1 MNYPASHYYYFIA
14 SLPDLKWEGEAP
26 FPITIFL
33 EENETALSPLSDNIN
48 DIILLNDL
56 KNMHSYYI
64 KVQCADYI
72 TGSSQRS
79 REALDA
85 EFYQPSLFD
94 KEAIRELIVEP
105 EELPEFIVSFLA
117 ENKECVDRYN
127 NFDSL
132 YAAYYDY
139 LGEKDSQ
146 FFKEYSLFESSLRK
160 VIAAFRARSQELDL
174 ETSVPGSD
182 EITDTILANRTASD
196 FGLKNIFPYIG
207 EIVEVLKEDT
217 LNREK
222 KLDRIR
228 FSFLDNFAVED
239 PFKEDCVYAYIFQLL
254 LLERWQLLDREKGKQ
269 IVSNIVTG
277 EIS

>member
-1 MNYPASHYYYFIA
+1 MNFSVKHHYYLIA
-14 SLPDLKWEGEAP
+14 SLPDLKWDGEIP
-26 FPITIFL
+26 FPITAFL
-33 EENETALSPLSDNIN
+33 EENATALSPLSDNIN

-56 KNMHSYYI
+56 KNMHSYI
-64 KVQCADYI
+64 KVQCAEYI
-72 TGSSQRS
+72 TGTKRS
-79 REALDA
+79 REAMDA
-85 EFYQPSLFD
+85 EFYEPSLFD
-94 KEAIRELIVEP
+94 KETIRELLVEP
-105 EELPEFIVSFLA
+105 DELPEFIVCFLA
-117 ENKECVDRYN
+117 ENKEYTERYE

-132 YAAYYDY
+132 YAAYYQY
-139 LGEKDSQ
+139 LGEKDSY

-160 VIAAFRARSQELDL
+160 VVAAFRARNQGLDM
-174 ETSVPGSD
+174 ETGVPGSD

-207 EIVEVLKEDT
+207 EMVEVLKEDT

-228 FSFLDNFAVED
+228 FFFLENFTGED

-254 LLERWQLLDREKGKQ
+254 LLERWQMLDREKGKQ

>member
-1 MNYPASHYYYFIA
+1 MNYPAKHYYYFIA
-14 SLPDLKWEGEAP
+14 SLPDLEWEGEVP
-26 FPITIFL
+26 FPITTFL

-56 KNMHSYYI
+56 KNMHGYI

-72 TGSSQRS
+72 TGSSKRS

-85 EFYQPSLFD
+85 EFYEPSLFD
-94 KEAIRELIVEP
+94 KEAMRELLAEP
-105 EELPEFIVSFLA
+105 DELPEFIISFLT
-117 ENKECVDRYN
+117 ENKEYADRYT
-127 NFDSL
+127 NFESL
-132 YAAYYDY
+132 YAEYYQY
-139 LGEKDSQ
+139 LGEKDSY

-160 VIAAFRARSQELDL
+160 VVAAFRARNQGLDI

-207 EIVEVLKEDT
+207 EMVEVLKADT

-222 KLDRIR
+222 KLDIIR
-228 FSFLDNFAVED
+228 FSFLENFTGED
-239 PFKEDCVYAYIFQLL
+239 PFKEDCIYAYIFQLL
-254 LLERWQLLDREKGKQ
+254 LLERWQMMDREKGKQ

>member
-1 MNYPASHYYYFIA
+1 MNYPAKHYYYFIA
-14 SLPDLKWEGEAP
+14 SLPDLRWDVEVP
-26 FPITIFL
+26 FPIITFL
-33 EENETALSPLSDNIN
+33 EENETALSPLSDNVN

-56 KNMHSYYI
+56 KNMHDYI

-72 TGSSQRS
+72 TGLKRS
-79 REALDA
+79 REAMDA
-85 EFYQPSLFD
+85 EFYEPSLFD
-94 KEAIRELIVEP
+94 KETIRELLVEP
-105 EELPEFIVSFLA
+105 DELPEFIVSFLA
-117 ENKECVDRYN
+117 ENKEYIERYE

-139 LGEKDSQ
+139 LGEKDSD
-146 FFKEYSLFESSLRK
+146 FFKSYSLCESSLRK
-160 VIAAFRARSQELDL
+160 VIAAFRARSQGLDM
-174 ETSVPGSD
+174 EINVPGSD
-182 EITDTILANRTASD
+182 EITETILANRTASD
-196 FGLKNIFPYIG
+196 FGLKNIFPYIS
-207 EIVEVLKEDT
+207 EMVEVFKEDT

-228 FSFLDNFAVED
+228 FSFLENFTGED

-254 LLERWQLLDREKGKQ
+254 LLERWQMLDREKGKQ

>member
-1 MNYPASHYYYFIA
+1 MNYPAKHYYYFIA

-26 FPITIFL
+26 YPITAFF
-33 EENETALSPLSDNIN
+33 EENETALSPLSENIN

-56 KNMHSYYI
+56 KNMHGYI
-64 KVQCADYI
+64 KTQCADYI
-72 TGSSQRS
+72 TGSSKRS

-85 EFYQPSLFD
+85 EFYEPSLFD
-94 KEAIRELIVEP
+94 KETMREFLVEP
-105 EELPEFIVSFLA
+105 DELPEFIISFLT
-117 ENKECVDRYN
+117 ENKECAERYTN
-127 NFDSL
+127 IDSL

-139 LGEKDSQ
+139 LGEKDSY

-160 VIAAFRARSQELDL
+160 VIAAFRARSQELDM
-174 ETSVPGSD
+174 ETCIPGSD
-182 EITDTILANRTASD
+182 EITDTIFANRTASD

-207 EIVEVLKEDT
+207 ELVEVFKEDT

-228 FSFLDNFAVED
+228 FSFLENFTGED
-239 PFKEDCVYAYIFQLL
+239 PFKEDCVFAYIFQLL
-254 LLERWQLLDREKGKQ
+254 LLERWRMMDREKGKQ

>member
-1 MNYPASHYYYFIA
+1 M
-14 SLPDLKWEGEAP
+14 KWEGEAP
-26 FPITIFL
+26 FSITAFL
-33 EENETALSPLSDNIN
+33 EENETAFSPLSDNVN

-56 KNMHSYYI
+56 KNMHGYI

-72 TGSSQRS
+72 AGSSKRS

-94 KEAIRELIVEP
+94 KETIREFLVEP
-105 EELPEFIVSFLA
+105 DELPEFIVSFLA
-117 ENKECVDRYN
+117 ENKECTERYE

-139 LGEKDSQ
+139 LGKKDSD
-146 FFKEYSLFESSLRK
+146 FFKSYSLFESSLRK
-160 VIAAFRARSQELDL
+160 VIAAFRARSQGLDM
-174 ETSVPGSD
+174 EISVPGSD

-196 FGLKNIFPYIG
+196 FGLKYILPYIG
-207 EIVEVLKEDT
+207 EMVEVFKEDT

-228 FSFLDNFAVED
+228 FSFLENFTGED
-239 PFKEDCVYAYIFQLL
+239 PFKEDCVYAYIFKLL
-254 LLERWQLLDREKGKQ
+254 LLERWQMLDREKGKQ